1 MHRLSS
7 CIIGGERGHGW
18 RRLLV
23 LTVAESGAPN
33 GLQSRKNI
41 RWAKRGW
48 MDRWLGR
55 WRDECVDRWRVGR

>member
-1 MHRLSS
+1 M
-7 CIIGGERGHGW
+7 
-18 RRLLV
+18 

-33 GLQSRKNI
+33 GLQSKKNI

-48 MDRWLGR
+48 MARRLGR